1 MRFYVA
7 GLVVCLVASSALAG
21 GRFRGRHR
29 GHAYH
34 RPNNC
39 QVFRTYGTQPQPTF
53 GTAQTA
59 FVSTAQPIVQTAPGV
74 RILQTKGTNTTQV
87 IAAGTSALSE
97 VNATR
102 AARGLPPYI
111 EDTNLTSA
119 ASAAA
124 KFRAERLISG
134 HTSNDFAFLPPGAFA
149 SAAGC
154 AAWPQGMGWGS
165 CATYDNYRF
174 AGASYA
180 IGRDGQRYMHL
191 FVR

>member
-1 MRFYVA
+1 M
-7 GLVVCLVASSALAG
+7 
-21 GRFRGRHR
+21 RGRHSHR
-29 GHAYH
+29 GHCAYDSCSQ
-34 RPNNC
+34 PNC
-39 QVFRTYGTQPQPTF
+39 QVIRTYGTQATTQPTF
-53 GTAQTA
+53 VTAQTA

-74 RILQTKGTNTTQV
+74 RILQTKGTRNGNGTTQV

-111 EDTNLTSA
+111 EDSNLTAA

-124 KFRAERLISG
+124 KFRADRLISG
-134 HTSNDFAFLPPGAFA
+134 HTQNDFAFLPPGAFA